1 VSSSGNVLL
10 VARSFTVEIYG
21 GSDAKL
27 IRRITLPRDMID
39 IYHAVETSSG
49 NILVCHGRNTKTQ
62 DGLKRVCELT
72 PEGVMIR
79 SFGGKQGLGDNSLDN
94 PLALAIDAEG
104 NVYVPDTGNRRVVI
118 LDSTLNLRGVILTRN
133 EREKI
138 GPIFVSYSPE
148 TRQLMVLLSKLE
160 FYEPHTE
167 LTSHV
172 YLDILRVC

>member
-39 IYHAVETSSG
+39 IHHAVETSSG
-49 NILVCHGRNTKTQ
+49 NILVCHGRNTEIQ
-62 DGLKRVCELT
+62 DGLQRVCEVT
-72 PEGVMIR
+72 PEGRMIR
-79 SFGGKQGLGDNSLDN
+79 SFGGKQGSGDGSLGN
-94 PLALAIDAEG
+94 PLALAIHAEG

-118 LDSTLNLRGVILTRN
+118 LDSTLNLRRVIQTRN

-148 TRQLMVLLSKLE
+148 TCQLMVLLSRIEYDE
-160 FYEPHTE
+160 FYTQF
-167 LTSHV
+167 TGNG
-172 YLDILRVC
+172 YLDILSVG